1 MAQTKRARCAHGA
14 RPERRSGANRM
25 ARGAW
30 RGRRADGSEVQLT
43 VGRDKAGLR
52 GVGARSRDGARPVAD
67 AETAAPGSAVEEA
80 LRLGMARNRAEQSR
94 AEVGRWEAKPAVAAW
109 LCQPWHWRRGK
120 NGEDATSSR
129 VEEDKVRWWPA
140 IARAWAPHDFE
151 LNRFS
156 PTPNIKI

>member
-14 RPERRSGANRM
+14 RPERRSGAHRM

-94 AEVGRWEAKPAVAAW
+94 GREVGGEASSGGLALPALALEKRKKW
-109 LCQPWHWRRGK
+109 GRRNEQQGR
-120 NGEDATSSR
+120 GR
-129 VEEDKVRWWPA
+129 
-140 IARAWAPHDFE
+140 
-151 LNRFS
+151 
-156 PTPNIKI
+156 